1 MEGKT
6 IGTCKYCAS
15 KDIEYKC
22 PTCNEEFCFKHTG
35 STDIYYCKKHSK
47 YQLNR
52 IQSEIRRNR
61 CQIVEFSRCPSCGSF
76 LEITALQN
84 GQKYLQCTK
93 CSWNSRANSPIIIST
108 SEKQVLR
115 EAEKYGLSR
124 HAEKCNERLKRI
136 KGKNFCIDCFSK
148 ELQEN
153 IEISYYQISQK
164 FGLNETDIE
173 LIVNEMLSNNSIE
186 GFLDTK
192 NKTFVHLVPSIEA
205 KLVADLHSQGY
216 LDLDVIRTQLQTSPS
231 TTTRIM
237 IELIRKNKL
246 RGTFTQKKNRYFLEA
261 GLTKLILQE
270 IQNQGSVVHSDL
282 AKKYDIA
289 EGNVKNYIMALM
301 KNKLLKAFFAD
312 SGKMTVSEEELE
324 NDIENFCIQKGVFML
339 TSLASHLKIAPELAR
354 RSLFNLIQKGL
365 IRGIFTQ
372 NHEFITEEKLSE
384 KIKAIARAY
393 RTISIR
399 DLAKKLAITEQRV
412 EEGLA
417 TLISKGSVNGYIDM
431 AKHQFVA
438 DGKQPVT
445 SFESHPAQTSA
456 STGTTAATGPVP
468 KGKVEVVRQYDFV
481 GGQLHFKVVVRN
493 KSNMAIHDVKIILD
507 VPSSYRRAR
516 ELLTIPVV
524 DPGNTHGVDFYLEPA
539 ECGISTIGGTVIYKD
554 ALGKFNTIYIKPKDV
569 QIKCPL
575 LIKSLDTIE
584 DCQKAIQS
592 LPSDA
597 RAFLIAD
604 LPAQMAYSA
613 AHRAVAQFDVTN
625 VASYENDKDGNYEAE
640 AWFSSQAKVTGG
652 RVITR
657 VYINGST
664 STLEIRV
671 WCNEAGQLTGLL
683 AKMIELLFVEINLM
697 RQIKS
702 EERNKTLDVMAIT
715 RNLMEIS
722 NICMLRYKASSA
734 RLKLEDTYNRLS
746 RLNEECGD
754 SCDKIYEWLKKLE
767 EEYEDEEAMLKD
779 DEADMLDDDIQKI
792 HQKLQ
797 AQLGVV

>member
-1 MEGKT
+1 LEGNT
-6 IGTCKYCAS
+6 IGTCKYCQS

-22 PTCNEEFCFKHTG
+22 PICKEEFCFSHTG
-35 STDIYYCKKHSK
+35 STDKYFCKKHNK
-47 YQLNR
+47 NHLNR
-52 IQSEIRRNR
+52 IQAEVRKNR

-76 LEITALQN
+76 LEISVLPN

-93 CSWNSRANSPIIIST
+93 CSWNSRTNSPIIINN

-115 EAEKYGLSR
+115 EAERYGLSR
-124 HAEKCNERLKRI
+124 HAEKCNEKLKRN
-136 KGKNFCIDCFSK
+136 KGKVFCIDCFSK

-153 IEISYYQISQK
+153 IESSYYELQQK
-164 FGLNETDIE
+164 FGLTGTDIE
-173 LIVNEMLSNNSIE
+173 LIVNEMLSSKTIE

-192 NKTFVHLVPSIEA
+192 NKVFVHLIPSVEA
-205 KLVADLHSQGY
+205 QLVADLHSQGY
-216 LDLDVIRTQLQTSPS
+216 LELDVIKTKLKTSPS

-237 IELIRKNKL
+237 IELIRKNKF
-246 RGTFTQKKNRYFLEA
+246 RGTFTNKKNRYFLEA

-270 IQNQGSVVHSDL
+270 IQNQGRVNHADL

-312 SGKMTVSEEELE
+312 SGKITISEEELD

-339 TSLASHLKIAPELAR
+339 TALANNLKIAPELAR
-354 RSLFNLIQKGL
+354 RALFKLIQKGL

-393 RTISIR
+393 RTISIK

-412 EEGLA
+412 EDGLA
-417 TLISKGSVNGYIDM
+417 TLISRGSVNGYIDM
-431 AKHQFVA
+431 SKHQFVA

-445 SFESHPAQTSA
+445 SFESHA
-456 STGTTAATGPVP
+456 SETTQSTKSGATGTVP
-468 KGKVEVVRQYDFV
+468 KGDVEVVRQYDFV

-493 KSNMAIHDVKIILD
+493 KSNMAIHDIKIILD
-507 VPSSYRRAR
+507 VPSSYRRSR

-554 ALGKFNTIYIKPKDV
+554 ALGKFNTIYINPKDI

-575 LIKSLDTIE
+575 LIKSLDTID

-604 LPAQMAYSA
+604 LPAPLAYSA

-625 VASYENDKDGNYEAE
+625 VASYENDKGENYVAE
-640 AWFSSQAKVTGG
+640 AWFSSEAKVTGG

-657 VYINGST
+657 VYINGAT

-671 WCNEAGQLTGLL
+671 WCNDAGQLTGLL
-683 AKMIELLFVEINLM
+683 AKMIELLFIEINLM
-697 RQIKS
+697 RHIKS
-702 EERNKTLDVMAIT
+702 EERTKTLEVMAIT

-734 RLKLEDTYNRLS
+734 KLKLEDTYT
-746 RLNEECGD
+746 RLNRINISDE
-754 SCDKIYEWLKKLE
+754 SNDKIYEWVKKLE
-767 EEYEDEEAMLKD
+767 EDYKD
-779 DEADMLDDDIQKI
+779 DEAMLSDEQADMLDSDIQNI

-797 AQLGVV
+797 NQLGVV

>member
-6 IGTCKYCAS
+6 IVTCKYCES

-22 PTCNEEFCFKHTG
+22 PICNEEYCFKHTG
-35 STDIYYCKKHSK
+35 STDKYFCRKHTTHH
-47 YQLNR
+47 LNR
-52 IQSEIRRNR
+52 IQSEIRKNR

-76 LEITALQN
+76 LEISALPN

-93 CSWNSRANSPIIIST
+93 CSWNSRTNSPIIINN
-108 SEKQVLR
+108 SEKQVFR
-115 EAEKYGLSR
+115 EAERYGLSR
-124 HAEKCNERLKRI
+124 HAEKCNEKLKRD
-136 KGKNFCIDCFSK
+136 KGKVFCLDCFSK
-148 ELQEN
+148 ELQDN
-153 IEISYYQISQK
+153 IESSYYQLQHK
-164 FGLNETDIE
+164 FGLTETDIE
-173 LIVNEMLSNNSIE
+173 LIVNEMLLSKTIE
-186 GFLDTK
+186 GFLDSK
-192 NKTFVHLVPSIEA
+192 NKTFIHLIPSVEA
-205 KLVADLHSQGY
+205 QLVADLHSQGY
-216 LDLDVIRTQLQTSPS
+216 LELNTIKDKLKTSPS

-237 IELIRKNKL
+237 IELIRINKF
-246 RGTFTQKKNRYFLEA
+246 RGTFTNQKNRYFLEA

-270 IQNQGSVVHSDL
+270 IQNQGKVNHADL

-301 KNKLLKAFFAD
+301 KNNLLKAFFAD
-312 SGKMTVSEEELE
+312 SGKITISEEELD
-324 NDIENFCIQKGVFML
+324 NDIEDFCIQKGIFMV
-339 TSLASHLKIAPELAR
+339 TALANSLKIAPELAR
-354 RSLFNLIQKGL
+354 RALFKLIQNGL

-372 NHEFITEEKLSE
+372 NHEFITEEKLSD
-384 KIKAIARAY
+384 KIKSIARAY
-393 RTISIR
+393 RTISIK

-431 AKHQFVA
+431 TNHQFIA

-445 SFESHPAQTSA
+445 SFESHALEKTQ
-456 STGTTAATGPVP
+456 STQSSVAEPVP
-468 KGKVEVVRQYDFV
+468 KGDVEVVRQYDFV

-493 KSNMAIHDVKIILD
+493 KSNMAIHDIKIILD
-507 VPSSYRRAR
+507 VPSSYRRSR

-554 ALGKFNTIYIKPKDV
+554 ALGKFNTIYINPKDI

-604 LPAQMAYSA
+604 LPTQMAYSA

-625 VASYENDKDGNYEAE
+625 VASYENDKDGTYEAE
-640 AWFSSQAKVTGG
+640 AWFSSLAKVTGG

-657 VYINGST
+657 VYINSSS

-683 AKMIELLFVEINLM
+683 AKMIELLFIEINLM

-702 EERNKTLDVMAIT
+702 EERNKTLDIMAIT

-746 RLNEECGD
+746 RLNEECAE
-754 SCDKIYEWLKKLE
+754 SCEKIYEWLKKLE
-767 EEYEDEEAMLKD
+767 EEYQDDEAMLS
-779 DEADMLDDDIQKI
+779 DEQADLLDNDIQNI

-797 AQLGVV
+797 TQLGVA

>member
-6 IGTCKYCAS
+6 IVTCKYCGS

-22 PTCNEEFCFKHTG
+22 PICNEEFCFKHTG
-35 STDIYYCKKHSK
+35 STDVYFCKKHSK
-47 YQLNR
+47 NHLNR
-52 IQSEIRRNR
+52 IQAEIRRNR
-61 CQIVEFSRCPSCGSF
+61 CQIVELSRCPSCGSF
-76 LEITALQN
+76 LEITELPN

-93 CSWNSRANSPIIIST
+93 CSWNSRTNSPIIINT

-124 HAEKCNERLKRI
+124 HAEKCNERLKRNR
-136 KGKNFCIDCFSK
+136 GKVFCIDCFSK

-153 IEISYYQISQK
+153 IESSYYQLQQK
-164 FGLNETDIE
+164 FGLTGTDIE
-173 LIVNEMLSNNSIE
+173 LIINEMLLSKTIE

-192 NKTFVHLVPSIEA
+192 NKMFVHLTPPIEA
-205 KLVADLHSQGY
+205 QLVADLHSQGY
-216 LDLDVIRTQLQTSPS
+216 LDLDAIKTELKTSPS

-237 IELIRKNKL
+237 IELIRKNKF
-246 RGTFTQKKNRYFLEA
+246 RGAFTNQKNRYFLEA

-270 IQNQGSVVHSDL
+270 IQNQGKVNHADL

-301 KNKLLKAFFAD
+301 KNKLLKAYFAD
-312 SGKMTVSEEELE
+312 SGKITISEEELD

-339 TSLASHLKIAPELAR
+339 TSLANNLKIAPELAR
-354 RSLFNLIQKGL
+354 RALFQLIQKGL

-393 RTISIR
+393 RTISIK

-417 TLISKGSVNGYIDM
+417 TLISRGSVNGYIDM
-431 AKHQFVA
+431 TKHQFVA

-445 SFESHPAQTSA
+445 SFESHSSQATKSA
-456 STGTTAATGPVP
+456 DAVPVP

-507 VPSSYRRAR
+507 VPSSYRRSR
-516 ELLTIPVV
+516 ELLTIPVI

-539 ECGISTIGGTVIYKD
+539 ECGISSIGGTVIYKD
-554 ALGKFNTIYIKPKDV
+554 ALGKFNTIYINPKDI

-584 DCQKAIQS
+584 NCQKAIQS

-604 LPAQMAYSA
+604 LPSPLAYSA

-625 VASYENDKDGNYEAE
+625 VASYENDKGENFVAE
-640 AWFSSQAKVTGG
+640 AWFSSEAKVTGG

-657 VYINGST
+657 VYINGAT

-671 WCNEAGQLTGLL
+671 WCNDAGQLTGLL
-683 AKMIELLFVEINLM
+683 AKMIELLFIEINLM

-754 SCDKIYEWLKKLE
+754 SCEKIYEWLKKLE
-767 EEYEDEEAMLKD
+767 EEYQDEEAMLKD
-779 DEADMLDDDIQKI
+779 EEADLLDGDIQNI

-797 AQLGVV
+797 SQLGVA